1 MFALDL
7 TIKLGDLLTL
17 GGFLA
22 GGLGAF
28 FVLRGDL
35 RMLTSTVKLQ
45 GKELEEMKEVVKQQA
60 EQNSR
65 LNFMDR
71 QIEDLRNGVGFKI
84 AREYPTAAPTLFEPR

>member
-7 TIKLGDLLTL
+7 TIKLGDILTL

-28 FVLRGDL
+28 FVVRGDL
-35 RMLTSTVKLQ
+35 KMLAQTVKLQ
-45 GKELEEMKEVVKQQA
+45 GDELKEMKEVVKQQA

-65 LNFMDR
+65 LNFLDR

-84 AREYPTAAPTLFEPR
+84 HREFTQTSPTLFER